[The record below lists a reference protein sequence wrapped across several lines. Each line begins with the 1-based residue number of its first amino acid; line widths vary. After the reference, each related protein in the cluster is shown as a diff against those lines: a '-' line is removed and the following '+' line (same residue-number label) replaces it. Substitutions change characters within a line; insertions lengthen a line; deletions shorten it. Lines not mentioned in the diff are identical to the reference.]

1 MCTVFTLI
9 FGVVLSYIVY
19 FVSCKNQMQ
28 NIITYDNIYNLVKL
42 LLILTLGI
50 SFIFFIFF
58 LYFFYIFFNHMG
70 GYSVFSTYCVLP
82 KTQINNSIDFFEASI
97 DIFGIFLLFL
107 AYFVGILSLLALDNR
122 LFWKNIKY
130 LFTVNIFIIIV
141 FFYVFSTN
149 MLVFFLFYELLLIP
163 SFLVVY
169 FISPSRRAVQAS
181 MYFLI

>member
-1 MCTVFTLI
+1 
-9 FGVVLSYIVY
+9 
-19 FVSCKNQMQ
+19 
-28 NIITYDNIYNLVKL
+28 
-42 LLILTLGI
+42 
-50 SFIFFIFF
+50 
-58 LYFFYIFFNHMG
+58 MG